1 MQGQIHFK
9 LDCQACWTMPMGCG
23 QGADTAMS
31 SQENELK
38 RFQRDVVSALEDT
51 LRLEEGTT
59 DTFR

>member
-1 MQGQIHFK
+1 
-9 LDCQACWTMPMGCG
+9 
-23 QGADTAMS
+23 MS

-38 RFQRDVVSALEDT
+38 RFQRDVVTALEDT